1 MSSDDFFSDIAEKP
15 TEFAPSTF
23 AERGVAVDFTTPLLV
38 QARVRPGRKG
48 SLDIV
53 LPNLAGGRGSYILD
67 WRALLN
73 FMPVSLHDHSLHE
86 AVLKLDRIDPTT
98 VRTAVLTVAAQGLAG
113 REAKQQARTLLD
125 EDEQSALLTNFLP
138 VAELLKRAGLSV
150 RDLAG
155 GEGEAGLNEV
165 RMRHA
170 LNRVAGMLGISTEV
184 LYQRVEALA
193 RLIVPVGLP
202 WAPAPGRLRRLLT
215 DLDRFAESVSKW
227 RAQDQSGVGE
237 VADLAAAVARYTA
250 NLARV
255 TLNDAD
261 TRSRDMLRA
270 VREWESE
277 GRVIG
282 ECLSRLAWLLDGW
295 AYMVT
300 LWGSMATEPH
310 ERQRDAMLEIS
321 RLIPVMPK
329 EITERE
335 VHLSGLD
342 QQMRAVQRK
351 WVKTNQDWRTGRMM
365 RSAMTRNEVL
375 KGAMR

>member
-1 MSSDDFFSDIAEKP
+1 MNVVRRFFSDIAEKP

-23 AERGVAVDFTTPLLV
+23 AERGVAVDFTTPLLE

-125 EDEQSALLTNFLP
+125 EDEQSALLTNFLL

-155 GEGEAGLNEV
+155 GE
-165 RMRHA
+165 
-170 LNRVAGMLGISTEV
+170 GMLGISTEV